1 MTRKKTLIALTIVII
16 GLAIAC
22 SKETA
27 SSGGGGGTNPP
38 GTPSTEDPCEGISAQ
53 FAQNIAPIIQT
64 KCATNSGCHGTGSI
78 NGPGAL
84 TSFQQIKDNASR
96 IQNAV
101 NSGRMPLNGSLTTTQ
116 LKQINCWVNSGAQ
129 NN

>member
-1 MTRKKTLIALTIVII
+1 MTRNKTLITLILLIVAL
-16 GLAIAC
+16 AFAC

-27 SSGGGGGTNPP
+27 GTGTNGQPNP
-38 GTPSTEDPCEGISAQ
+38 GQDPCTGISAQ
-53 FAQNIAPIIQT
+53 FTQDILPLIQT
-64 KCATNSGCHGTGSI
+64 KCATSSGCHGAGSF

-84 TSFQQIKDNASR
+84 TSFQQIKDAASR

-101 NSGRMPLNGSLTTTQ
+101 NSGRMPLNGSLSSTQ
-116 LKQINCWVNSGAQ
+116 LKQINCWVNSGTL

>member
-1 MTRKKTLIALTIVII
+1 MTRTITLIAFILITIA
-16 GLAIAC
+16 LAVAC

-27 SSGGGGGTNPP
+27 SNGGTTGQPNP
-38 GTPSTEDPCEGISAQ
+38 TSNPCDGNSAQ
-53 FAQNIAPIIQT
+53 FAQDIFPLIQT
-64 KCATNSGCHGTGSI
+64 KCATSSGCHGTGSF

-84 TSFQQIKDNASR
+84 TSFQVIKDNASR

-101 NSGRMPLNGSLTTTQ
+101 NSGRMPLNGSLSSTQ
-116 LKQINCWVNSGAQ
+116 LKQINCWVNSGSL

>member
-1 MTRKKTLIALTIVII
+1 MTRKKTLITLTIVII

-27 SSGGGGGTNPP
+27 NSNGGSTPP
-38 GTPSTEDPCEGISAQ
+38 GTPPGGDPCEGISAQ
-53 FAQNIAPIIQT
+53 FTENIAPIIQT
-64 KCATNSGCHGTGSI
+64 KCATNGACHGAGSN

-84 TSFQQIKDNASR
+84 TGFQQIKDNASR

-116 LKQINCWVNSGAQ
+116 LKQINCWVNSGSL